1 MTAYPSCLQ
10 CYGYGFAKIE
20 DKSNM
25 FFGAYVHPDFQRDD
39 PTRACTIQRRSTSGS
54 DRRFKKK
61 ANPTVKDHNSI
72 SCGTHVNTFLND
84 SLSSLESWLSSGE
97 KKPEVRL
104 DSMIAGN
111 TSDSLFPSQI
121 STLDDWLADLQV
133 AFASS
138 FPMENSASPS
148 KGMISFAEFKSLF
161 EPRPIE
167 LMIKK

>member
-1 MTAYPSCLQ
+1 M
-10 CYGYGFAKIE
+10 
-20 DKSNM
+20 
-25 FFGAYVHPDFQRDD
+25 
-39 PTRACTIQRRSTSGS
+39 
-54 DRRFKKK
+54 
-61 ANPTVKDHNSI
+61 VKDHNSI
-72 SCGTHVNTFLND
+72 PCGTNANAFLND
-84 SLSSLESWLSSGE
+84 SLSSLETWLSSGE

-148 KGMISFAEFKSLF
+148 KGTISFAEFKSLF